1 MSEDVSTDERI
12 PADSRITRF
21 DNAGLRGFSAR
32 DSLVAIAVTVVV
44 LVLFAGGSV
53 RDAGEEMRPGI
64 GRDVVLAFGGPAG
77 WIADRTPLPEV
88 GQDLTSWLSP
98 DEDLGEGAGFASAAA
113 GDPGLSAEL
122 PPITPDYFD
131 PVALGEK
138 VEPQPLETLL
148 VTGDSLSTPLDNELA
163 QSFAGTDVEVVA
175 DPHLAAAISNPG
187 LVDWGRLSESQ
198 VAEHRPDAVVVF
210 IGANEGYAIPGTG
223 GADVEC
229 CGADYAAAFAERM
242 RQMMDTYRQGGA
254 AQVFWLEV
262 PVARDPDREALSR
275 VVNSSIDVASQ
286 PWRESVHA
294 VDLVSVFTPG
304 LEYRDSMTIDGKDT
318 IVRES
323 DGIHLNEAGSAL
335 AADVVLEQ
343 LDSYFDW

>member
-1 MSEDVSTDERI
+1 LSEDVSTDERI

-21 DNAGLRGFSAR
+21 DRAGLRGFSAR
-32 DSLVAIAVTVVV
+32 DALVAIGVAAVL
-44 LVLFAGGSV
+44 LVLFAGGSI
-53 RDAGEEMRPGI
+53 RDAGEEMTPGI

-88 GQDLTSWLSP
+88 GEDLTAWLSP
-98 DEDLGEGAGFASAAA
+98 DEELGGEGAFATAVA
-113 GDPGLSAEL
+113 GDPGLSARL
-122 PPITPDYFD
+122 PAITPQYFD
-131 PVALGEK
+131 PVELGEK
-138 VEPQPLETLL
+138 VEPRPLETLL

-163 QSFAGTDVEVVA
+163 QLLADTGVEVIA

-187 LVDWGRLSESQ
+187 LVDWGRLSASQ

-210 IGANEGYAIPGTG
+210 IGANEGYAIPGPG
-223 GADVEC
+223 GEDVEC
-229 CGADYAAAFAERM
+229 CGADYAAAFAQRM

-262 PVARDPDREALSR
+262 PAARDRDRLALSR
-275 VVNSSIDVASQ
+275 VVNGSIDVASQ
-286 PWRESVHA
+286 PWRDSVHP
-294 VDLVSVFTPG
+294 VDLVNVFTPG
-304 LEYRDSMTIDGKDT
+304 LEYRDSITIDGKET

-335 AADVVLEQ
+335 AAEVVLER